1 MKRSINWKFLGILLA
16 AMAVVGAGAHFLH
29 GYQVRRNAG
38 AFLELAHKEKQD
50 NPQKAI
56 DYLFRYLHFEPKD
69 TDARAELGILL
80 QEQGTKLRSFKTLA
94 GAYFAYDQV
103 LREDEARDDIRERL
117 VEVAISIARREDARA
132 NLSVL
137 MKKSDA
143 AKFKMLMAVCDEKE
157 KQYAKAADWYK
168 KADEAAKDDKDPE
181 NYNGYV
187 QLARLYRSPLENAS
201 KADTIMDAMVDAD
214 PESAPARKHRA
225 GYLLTHYA
233 KDQKRLAQVEEDLAK
248 ALKLAPSDP

>member
-1 MKRSINWKFLGILLA
+1 MRCPSMKRSINWKFLGILLA

-80 QEQGTKLRSFKTLA
+80 QEQGTKLRSGKTLA
-94 GAYFAYDQV
+94 GAYFAYHQV
-103 LREDEARDDIRERL
+103 LREDEARDDIREKL
-117 VEVAISIARREDARA
+117 VEVAMAIRRREDARA

-137 MKKSDA
+137 MKKNDA
-143 AKFKMLMAVCDEKE
+143 AKFKLLMAVCDEKD

-168 KADEAAKDDKDPE
+168 EAAEAAKNAKDPKYYE
-181 NYNGYV
+181 YYLP
-187 QLARLYRSPLENAS
+187 LA
-201 KADTIMDAMVDAD
+201 
-214 PESAPARKHRA
+214 
-225 GYLLTHYA
+225 
-233 KDQKRLAQVEEDLAK
+233 
-248 ALKLAPSDP
+248 